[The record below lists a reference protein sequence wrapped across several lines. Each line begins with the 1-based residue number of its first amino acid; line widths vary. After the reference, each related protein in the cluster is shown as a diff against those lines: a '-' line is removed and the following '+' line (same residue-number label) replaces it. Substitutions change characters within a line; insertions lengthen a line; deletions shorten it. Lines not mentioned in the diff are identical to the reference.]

1 MGPGGRAPVPLSA
14 CAPRFPRARLRAAQ
28 RPGTAGCAPKA
39 GWGQAVASPTDPREA
54 LVPHGPHLDGEEGR
68 PANDVHRDDDEGHL
82 DGADLG
88 AGDGFDVADTR
99 GEQQPPSRATTT
111 TCPPPATRCCRLPR
125 ARLAPGVAPDAVADE
140 AVADD
145 EDEDRRDE
153 DAAGD
158 PSDVGAGPPGHDEVR
173 PAVVDLRAALHF
185 AEGEDEILRGA
196 EQQAQRPGRRDHPV
210 RALGGLLQRL
220 QRVADGDVAV
230 GGHGYQHVR
239 RGEHAEDLQVLD
251 DAAEPVGAVEAVG
264 HLPAELGQHLE
275 EGHHQV
281 GQAEVADEEVHAG
294 RLARRA
300 PQGQQHAAVPHHRH
314 REGDGQHRYLQLRQ
328 LLVPPEGVPAPQAA
342 VRRPRPRLGTGA
354 AAAAGLCCPPPA
366 AIPGPGHS
374 PGGAGAARQAHEGL
388 RGGARPGPAPGRPLA
403 RLSRSGAPEGRAG
416 CLYLPRRREARRG
429 EREPVAAHA

>member
-1 MGPGGRAPVPLSA
+1 MRGRAGAPRSLSPLPRPVPPRSA
-14 CAPRFPRARLRAAQ
+14 LRRAAPRDSRLRPQRVRAGRWGRAAE
-28 RPGTAGCAPKA
+28 
-39 GWGQAVASPTDPREA
+39 SPTDPGEA
-54 LVPHGPHLDGEEGR
+54 LVPDGPHLDGEEGR

-99 GEQQPPSRATTT
+99 GEQQPPSRATII

-125 ARLAPGVAPDAVADE
+125 ARLSSDVAPDAVADE

-185 AEGEDEILRGA
+185 AEGEDEVLRGA
-196 EQQAQRPGRRDHPV
+196 EQQAERPGRRDHPV

-230 GGHGYQHVR
+230 GGHGHQHVR

-300 PQGQQHAAVPHHRH
+300 PQRQQHAAVPHHRH
-314 REGDGQHRYLQLRQ
+314 REGDGQHRDLQLRQ
-328 LLVPPEGVPAPQAA
+328 LLVPPEGVPAAQAA

-354 AAAAGLCCPPPA
+354 AAAAGLRRPPPA
-366 AIPGPGHS
+366 AIPG
-374 PGGAGAARQAHEGL
+374 
-388 RGGARPGPAPGRPLA
+388 
-403 RLSRSGAPEGRAG
+403 
-416 CLYLPRRREARRG
+416 
-429 EREPVAAHA
+429 